1 MFESLNVGLICMVAI
16 LMSGKLAILTV
27 LIIKVCWNKD
37 YDVIDMSMTST
48 KENYYVTQITF

>member
-1 MFESLNVGLICMVAI
+1 MFESLNVGLICVVAI
-16 LMSGKLAILTV
+16 LMSGKLAILAV

-37 YDVIDMSMTST
+37 YDVIDMSLTST